1 MHRANLWNRAV
12 MRAEH
17 DARARETRRQ
27 LQRVEQR
34 FVRRPATTNPQ
45 QVRLWGRI
53 LGLAI
58 SVVPPSQDDESTGSP
73 SDRRPFGMPVA
84 EPREMMRTSRGPLVR
99 SAPLMSVVAVA
110 AGPRART
117 RYLVAR

>member
-34 FVRRPATTNPQ
+34 FVRRPTTTNPR
-45 QVRLWGRI
+45 QVRLWGI

-58 SVVPPSQDDESTGSP
+58 SVVAPSQDDESTGSP
-73 SDRRPFGMPVA
+73 SDRRPYGIPVA
-84 EPREMMRTSRGPLVR
+84 VPTEMI
-99 SAPLMSVVAVA
+99 AWA
-110 AGPRART
+110 
-117 RYLVAR
+117 